1 MKCVFARHQI
11 CIYNRCN
18 KSKQC
23 QRNSETFRNNAKNKN
38 LKKKKYITAS
48 KQKLRKA
55 ELSSNFLLIDF
66 HTSSDPS
73 NYMKGCKYDQNGT
86 RHLCNCTWPAW
97 SQPHQAM
104 QDTLTSTNMRA
115 KAPYILILTQ
125 SSKSMKWCIEH
136 CSMWAQISRWST
148 CIWKEE
154 ESCPQLRS
162 FFFVSFWPQDYPWG
176 KGKTGVQ
183 SPRILLS
190 DYHVYNQKIIKSCC
204 LKGEWIHMGG
214 KKCFL

>member
-1 MKCVFARHQI
+1 
-11 CIYNRCN
+11 
-18 KSKQC
+18 
-23 QRNSETFRNNAKNKN
+23 
-38 LKKKKYITAS
+38 
-48 KQKLRKA
+48 
-55 ELSSNFLLIDF
+55 
-66 HTSSDPS
+66 
-73 NYMKGCKYDQNGT
+73 MKGCKYDQNGT

-183 SPRILLS
+183 SPRTLLS

-214 KKCFL
+214 KKNISYSWSSASAWIHGYLFLWALHKYQCNALVRKVWTLWLCVWSIILIPM

>member
-1 MKCVFARHQI
+1 
-11 CIYNRCN
+11 
-18 KSKQC
+18 
-23 QRNSETFRNNAKNKN
+23 
-38 LKKKKYITAS
+38 
-48 KQKLRKA
+48 
-55 ELSSNFLLIDF
+55 
-66 HTSSDPS
+66 
-73 NYMKGCKYDQNGT
+73 MKGCKYDQNGT

-214 KKCFL
+214 KKTFPIAGVQPVPGFMATYFFEHYTNTSVMPWLWRSGHFGCVFEVLS